1 MERACINAA
10 LTIKGVL
17 QDRASRTRAIAK
29 EGVMGDV
36 VAFRPQAARRMQA
49 RAETNAQRGEILLF
63 MGVRYERHDRI
74 EDKRAAG
81 RSPRKRR
88 NRA

>member
-1 MERACINAA
+1 M
-10 LTIKGVL
+10 GVL
-17 QDRASRTRAIAK
+17 QDRASRTWAIAK

-36 VAFRPQAARRMQA
+36 VAFRPQAARRTQA
-49 RAETNAQRGEILLF
+49 RVEQDAQRGEIVLF
-63 MGVRYERHDRI
+63 TGVRYERHDPV
-74 EDKRAAG
+74 EDKRADG